1 MKELRPTALGQA
13 FLWKKFCKY
22 MEFNHSTLYYSPKG
36 ESAGNLDIMEEM
48 DKYYI
53 NHPTAGVLTMVNML
67 VLKGISANP
76 KRIRRLMRK
85 KNKQTSYKIRISI
98 LMSQHVLP
106 T

>member
-1 MKELRPTALGQA
+1 
-13 FLWKKFCKY
+13 
-22 MEFNHSTLYYSPKG
+22 MEFNRSTLYYSPKG
-36 ESAGNLDIMEEM
+36 ESAENLDIMEEM

-85 KNKQTSYKIRISI
+85 MNLQTIYHRNAYPRAVGLSSFILISC
-98 LMSQHVLP
+98 VA
-106 T
+106 